1 MIGNDGLT
9 PGVLAEI
16 ERALKSHELIKIR
29 VHGDDRGARLE
40 WLDRICEFT
49 TAAPV
54 QHIGK
59 LLTIYRSNLELQ
71 ARPVAPAER
80 RKAAD
85 RTTRTNDRSS
95 KGWKEPGSASRSRR
109 PAATGTGKGKVA
121 GGNFQRPPRPTTH
134 SRRGGP
140 STPRN
145 MGDDPVSPRAPRRRQ
160 G

>member
-29 VHGDDRGARLE
+29 VHGDDREARLD
-40 WLDRICEFT
+40 WLARICEFT

-59 LLTIYRSNLELQ
+59 LLTIYRPNPELQ
-71 ARPVAPAER
+71 AKNVPPSERRSAGARPAREVSGTDKAWKSPRSAVVARRSAPAG
-80 RKAAD
+80 
-85 RTTRTNDRSS
+85 TRSGN
-95 KGWKEPGSASRSRR
+95 G
-109 PAATGTGKGKVA
+109 A

-134 SRRGGP
+134 TRRSGP
-140 STPRN
+140 ASARDA
-145 MGDDPVSPRAPRRRQ
+145 DDGSLAPRAPRRRRS
-160 G
+160 